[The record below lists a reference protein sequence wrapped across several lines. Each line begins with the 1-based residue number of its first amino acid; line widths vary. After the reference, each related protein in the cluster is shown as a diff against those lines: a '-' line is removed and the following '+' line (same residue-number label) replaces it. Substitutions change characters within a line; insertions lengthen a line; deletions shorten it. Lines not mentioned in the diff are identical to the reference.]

1 MKLHQP
7 TVLPIPASEYSLA
20 PKAGAIRAGA
30 SEGSHAAAA
39 AAAVRPLDIGL
50 GRSLLQRMELGYVGL
65 D

>member
-1 MKLHQP
+1 VKLHQP

-39 AAAVRPLDIGL
+39 VRPLDIGL